1 MRKTLALLA
10 LLPFAAAAHAAERTA
25 TFSVPGMT
33 CTLCPLTVETAI
45 GGVAGV
51 RTVSAQFDTKSAVAV
66 FDDSVTTAEAIAE
79 ASASAGYPATLVSV
93 K

>member
-1 MRKTLALLA
+1 MRKTIALLA
-10 LLPFAAAAHAAERTA
+10 LLPFAAAAHATERTA

-33 CTLCPLTVETAI
+33 CALCPLTVETAI

-51 RTVSAQFDTKSAVAV
+51 RTVSAQFDTMSAVAV
-66 FDDSVTTAEAIAE
+66 FDDSVTTAEAIAA
-79 ASASAGYPATLVSV
+79 ASANAGYPASLVSV